1 MTVLGGARAAAFDP
15 NARRLLELQEQVK
28 LEDDENGD
36 PLRPRVTIHS
46 EPRE

>member
-15 NARRLLELQEQVK
+15 NARRILELQEQVK
-28 LEDDENGD
+28 LEDDE
-36 PLRPRVTIHS
+36 LRPRVTIHS